1 MVRKNPFIVG
11 GPRLV
16 ALIVLYVILVIGGVV
31 LAASLE
37 RGSPARIAVAIVQGL
52 IVTAYVVALF
62 LSIRQLDE
70 MEQRIQHEAMAMAFA
85 GTIIVVTGYGY
96 LERAGLPAVQWG
108 LWVYPLVFSFWALAY
123 GFVVRRYR

>member
-1 MVRKNPFIVG
+1 MVRKNPFIVV
-11 GPRLV
+11 GPRLF

-37 RGSPARIAVAIVQGL
+37 RGSPARIAVAILQGL

-108 LWVYPLVFSFWALAY
+108 LWVYPLVFLFWALAY
-123 GFVVRRYR
+123 EIGRAHV